1 MDYLNATD
9 VRKNWSLTLDSVVRE
24 KPAYI
29 KRTRDEIA
37 MMDVRMLSYL
47 LRIYEFVADK
57 FIEPDGSVTLSLRNM
72 DLVVNAATKEDA
84 LEQLAIEIVE
94 YAEEYY
100 DEFALWSSA
109 TNRQNHMP
117 YVIKALTMDR
127 ETIKESIICLDG
139 KN

>member
-72 DLVVNAATKEDA
+72 DIVVNAATKEM
-84 LEQLAIEIVE
+84 
-94 YAEEYY
+94 
-100 DEFALWSSA
+100 
-109 TNRQNHMP
+109 H
-117 YVIKALTMDR
+117 
-127 ETIKESIICLDG
+127 
-139 KN
+139 